1 MNRLH
6 PADLASFARKYRF
19 AGGRLRRV
27 TIRQRGSN
35 HLSIGFEL
43 VVRTATRELGNSDS
57 PVRLRF
63 RLDGV
68 DEYRFQ
74 KRMSGGAGKITDAR
88 FGYFGDVYFINLDA
102 WGLEK
107 GETPKLHDFRGSD
120 AYVGGRELFWE
131 LVPAK
136 P

>member
-1 MNRLH
+1 MTRLY
-6 PADLASFARKYRF
+6 PSDLAAFARKYRF
-19 AGGRLRRV
+19 AGGKLRRV
-27 TIRQRGSN
+27 TLRLRGPDRVSV
-35 HLSIGFEL
+35 GFDLL
-43 VVRTATRELGNSDS
+43 VRPATAGLGADAP

-74 KRMSGGAGKITDAR
+74 KRLNGGGGRIADAR
-88 FGYFGDVYFINLDA
+88 FGYFGDVYYVNLDA

-131 LVPAK
+131 EVAPK
-136 P
+136 G